1 MATQFTQAFTEKTG
15 EDAARELS
23 MRIKT
28 ICGSNVKYL
37 LVFFT
42 AHNHPITLMQS
53 LKRTINP
60 KSLWGVEAPLLIYE
74 DKVAAKGVLAI
85 AINSDEVVL
94 KPIFNKSDAW
104 DSVESVFRKELKD
117 FAGEKS
123 FLFSSLPVGAN
134 FANYRRGVGMAIGKN
149 TNAIGAGYM
158 KRFAQK
164 QYVIMDDKVDEG
176 TFSLVGKNMQLE
188 TVRMGGFVP
197 LGKPFTITKSLPDH
211 SMLIEI
217 NNRPATE
224 MYKFYFEDKFET
236 FKKHRY
242 FPFYPIGIH
251 EGGKIRLV
259 SVVDALKDG
268 SLVCLGSIKEGSRGN
283 FTILHQPSL
292 FQSLKARLEPIRKR
306 GEGFV
311 FMINSLMRKKIL
323 MDSYSEEIHA
333 IKTHLGDKF
342 KISGIYADYTIYPDK
357 QLMEIGME
365 TGNLL
370 VSLWG

>member
-1 MATQFTQAFTEKTG
+1 MATQFAQAFTEKTG

-28 ICGSNVKYL
+28 LCGAGVKYL

-60 KSLWGVEAPLLIYE
+60 KFLWGLEAPILIFE
-74 DKVAAKGVLAI
+74 DKAAVKGVLAI
-85 AINSDEVVL
+85 AINGDDVVL
-94 KPIFNKSDAW
+94 RPVFTKSDAW
-104 DSVESVFRKELKD
+104 ESVESVFRKELKD
-117 FAGEKS
+117 FSGEKS

-134 FANYRRGVGMAIGKN
+134 FANYRRGINMALGKN

-164 QYVIMDDKVDEG
+164 QYVIMDDKIDEG
-176 TFSLVGKNMQLE
+176 SFSLVGKNIPLE

-197 LGKPFTITKSLPDH
+197 LGKPFVVTKSLPDH
-211 SMLIEI
+211 SLIIEI
-217 NNRPATE
+217 NNKPAAE
-224 MYKFYFEDKFET
+224 MYKFYFEDKFES
-236 FKKHRY
+236 FKKYRY
-242 FPFYPIGIH
+242 FSFYPIGIR
-251 EGGKIRLV
+251 EGPKLRLV
-259 SVVDALKDG
+259 SVIDILNDG
-268 SLVCLGSIKEGSRGN
+268 SLVCLGSIKEGSRAN

-292 FQSLKARLEPIRKR
+292 FQSIKARLEPIRKH

-323 MDSYSEEIHA
+323 MDSYSEEIRA

-342 KISGIYADYTIYPDK
+342 KVSGIYADYTIYPDK

-370 VSLWG
+370 ISLWG

>member
-1 MATQFTQAFTEKTG
+1 MAVQFAQAFTEKTG
-15 EDAARELS
+15 EEAARELS

-28 ICGSNVKYL
+28 LCGASVKYL

-60 KSLWGVEAPLLIYE
+60 KFLWGLEAPILIFE
-74 DKVAAKGVLAI
+74 DKAAIKGVLAI
-85 AINSDEVVL
+85 AINGDEVALRPV
-94 KPIFNKSDAW
+94 FTKSDAW
-104 DSVESVFRKELKD
+104 ESVESVFRKELKD
-117 FAGEKS
+117 FSGEKS

-134 FANYRRGVGMAIGKN
+134 FANYRRGISMVLGKN
-149 TNAIGAGYM
+149 TNIIGAGYM

-176 TFSLVGKNMQLE
+176 SFSLVGKNISLE
-188 TVRMGGFVP
+188 TIRMGGFVP
-197 LGKPFTITKSLPDH
+197 LGKPFTVTKALPDH
-211 SMLIEI
+211 SMVIEI
-217 NNRPATE
+217 NNKPAAE
-224 MYKFYFEDKFET
+224 MYKFYFEDKFES

-242 FPFYPIGIH
+242 FSFYPIGIR
-251 EGGKIRLV
+251 EGPKLRLV
-259 SVVDALKDG
+259 SVVDILNDG
-268 SLVCLGSIKEGSRGN
+268 SLVCLGSIKEGSRAN

-292 FQSLKARLEPIRKR
+292 FQSIRARLEPIRKH

-323 MDSYSEEIHA
+323 MDSYSEEIRA

-370 VSLWG
+370 ISLWG